1 MKSYIVAIFSLLIF
15 SLAGWINDS
24 THDRESLKATTELKQ
39 ATQGERERDILK
51 EFGNDMLRTA
61 TESLCVVQ
69 HSITHHTHN
78 NLRHRSNHSS
88 KSNIHS
94 TPNQHIGHATD
105 IFDYT
110 LKTSSQ
116 RDDYYLHT
124 LCRLRI

>member
-1 MKSYIVAIFSLLIF
+1 MKRYLVAIFSLLIF
-15 SLAGWINDS
+15 SLAGWMDDITPDVEN
-24 THDRESLKATTELKQ
+24 TKAATELKQ
-39 ATQGERERDILK
+39 ASQGERERDILK

-78 NLRHRSNHSS
+78 NLRHRSNHSP
-88 KSNIHS
+88 KSNIHTMPS
-94 TPNQHIGHATD
+94 QHIGHVTD

-116 RDDYYLHT
+116 RDEYYLHT

>member
-1 MKSYIVAIFSLLIF
+1 MKRYLVAIFSLLIF
-15 SLAGWINDS
+15 SLAGWMDDITPDVQN
-24 THDRESLKATTELKQ
+24 TKAATELKQ
-39 ATQGERERDILK
+39 ASQGERERDILK

-69 HSITHHTHN
+69 HSITHHTQN
-78 NLRHRSNHSS
+78 NLRHRSNHSP
-88 KSNIHS
+88 KSNIHTMPS
-94 TPNQHIGHATD
+94 QHIGHATD

>member
-1 MKSYIVAIFSLLIF
+1 MKSYIVAIFTLLTF
-15 SLAGWINDS
+15 SFAGWMNDVAPNA
-24 THDRESLKATTELKQ
+24 ESLKATTELKQ
-39 ATQGERERDILK
+39 ASQGERERDILK

-69 HSITHHTHN
+69 HSITHHTQN

-116 RDDYYLHT
+116 RDEYYLHT

>member
-24 THDRESLKATTELKQ
+24 THDGESLKATTELKQ

-61 TESLCVVQ
+61 TESLCVVH

>member
-15 SLAGWINDS
+15 SLAGWMDDVAPNA
-24 THDRESLKATTELKQ
+24 ESLKATTELKQ

-69 HSITHHTHN
+69 HSITHHTQN

>member
-1 MKSYIVAIFSLLIF
+1 MKRYLVAIFSLLIF
-15 SLAGWINDS
+15 SLAGWMDDITPDVEN
-24 THDRESLKATTELKQ
+24 TKAATELKQ
-39 ATQGERERDILK
+39 ASQGERERDILK

-69 HSITHHTHN
+69 HSITHHTQN
-78 NLRHRSNHSS
+78 NLRHRSNHSP
-88 KSNIHS
+88 KSNIHTMPS
-94 TPNQHIGHATD
+94 QHIGHVTD

>member
-1 MKSYIVAIFSLLIF
+1 MKSYIVAIFTLLTF
-15 SLAGWINDS
+15 SFAGWMNDVAPNA
-24 THDRESLKATTELKQ
+24 ESLKATTELKQ

-116 RDDYYLHT
+116 RDEYYLHT

>member
-15 SLAGWINDS
+15 SFAGWVDDVTPNA
-24 THDRESLKATTELKQ
+24 ESLKATTELKQ
-39 ATQGERERDILK
+39 ASQGERERDILK

-78 NLRHRSNHSS
+78 NLRHRSNHST

>member
-24 THDRESLKATTELKQ
+24 THDGECHKATIELKQ
-39 ATQGERERDILK
+39 ASQGERERDILK

-69 HSITHHTHN
+69 HTTVHHSQN

-94 TPNQHIGHATD
+94 TPNQHIGHVTD

-116 RDDYYLHT
+116 RDEYYLHT

>member
-1 MKSYIVAIFSLLIF
+1 MKRYLVAIFSLLIF
-15 SLAGWINDS
+15 SLAGWMDDITPDVENI
-24 THDRESLKATTELKQ
+24 KAATELKQ
-39 ATQGERERDILK
+39 ASQGERERDILK

-69 HSITHHTHN
+69 HSITHHTQN
-78 NLRHRSNHSS
+78 NLRHRSNHST

-94 TPNQHIGHATD
+94 TPSQHIGHATD

>member
-15 SLAGWINDS
+15 SFAGWVNDVAPNA
-24 THDRESLKATTELKQ
+24 ESLKATTELKQ

-78 NLRHRSNHSS
+78 NLRHRSNHST

-116 RDDYYLHT
+116 RDEYYLHT

>member
-1 MKSYIVAIFSLLIF
+1 MRSYIVAIFTLLTF
-15 SLAGWINDS
+15 SFAGWMNDV
-24 THDRESLKATTELKQ
+24 TPNAECHKATIELKQ
-39 ATQGERERDILK
+39 ASQGERERDILK

-78 NLRHRSNHSS
+78 NLRHRSNHSP
-88 KSNIHS
+88 KSNIHTMS
-94 TPNQHIGHATD
+94 SQHIGHVTD

-116 RDDYYLHT
+116 RDEYYLHT

>member
-1 MKSYIVAIFSLLIF
+1 MRSYIVAIFTLLTF
-15 SLAGWINDS
+15 SFAGWINNS
-24 THDRESLKATTELKQ
+24 THDGECHKATIELKQ
-39 ATQGERERDILK
+39 ASQGERERDILK

-78 NLRHRSNHSS
+78 NLRHRSNHSP
-88 KSNIHS
+88 KSNIHTMPS
-94 TPNQHIGHATD
+94 QHIGHVTD

>member
-1 MKSYIVAIFSLLIF
+1 MKSYIVAIFTLLTF
-15 SLAGWINDS
+15 SFAGWMNDV
-24 THDRESLKATTELKQ
+24 TPNAESLKATTELKQ

-78 NLRHRSNHSS
+78 NLRHRSNHSP
-88 KSNIHS
+88 KSNIHTMPS
-94 TPNQHIGHATD
+94 QHIGHVTD

>member
-24 THDRESLKATTELKQ
+24 TPNAESLKATTELKQ
-39 ATQGERERDILK
+39 ASQGERERDILK

-88 KSNIHS
+88 KSNIHTMPS
-94 TPNQHIGHATD
+94 QHIGHVTD

>member
-1 MKSYIVAIFSLLIF
+1 MKRYLVAIFSLLIF
-15 SLAGWINDS
+15 SLAGWMDDITPDVEN
-24 THDRESLKATTELKQ
+24 TKAATELKQ
-39 ATQGERERDILK
+39 ASQGERERDILK

-69 HSITHHTHN
+69 HSITHHTQN

-88 KSNIHS
+88 KSNIHTMPS
-94 TPNQHIGHATD
+94 QHIGHVTD
-105 IFDYT
+105 IFNYT

>member
-1 MKSYIVAIFSLLIF
+1 MKRYVVAIFSLLIF
-15 SLAGWINDS
+15 SLAGWINDV
-24 THDRESLKATTELKQ
+24 TPNAESLKATTELKQ

-78 NLRHRSNHSS
+78 NLRHRSNHSP
-88 KSNIHS
+88 KSNIHTMPS
-94 TPNQHIGHATD
+94 QHIGHVTD

>member
-1 MKSYIVAIFSLLIF
+1 MKSYIVAIFTLLTF
-15 SLAGWINDS
+15 SFAGWMNDVAPNA
-24 THDRESLKATTELKQ
+24 ESLKATTELKQ
-39 ATQGERERDILK
+39 ASQGERERDILK

-69 HSITHHTHN
+69 HSITHHTQN

-116 RDDYYLHT
+116 RDEYYLLT

>member
-1 MKSYIVAIFSLLIF
+1 MKRYVVAIFSLLIF
-15 SLAGWINDS
+15 SLAGWINDV
-24 THDRESLKATTELKQ
+24 TPNAESLKATTELKQ

-69 HSITHHTHN
+69 HSITHHTQN
-78 NLRHRSNHSS
+78 NLRHRNNHST
-88 KSNIHS
+88 KSNIHTS
-94 TPNQHIGHATD
+94 PSQHIGHVTD

>member
-15 SLAGWINDS
+15 SLAGWINDVAPNA
-24 THDRESLKATTELKQ
+24 ESLKATTELKQ
-39 ATQGERERDILK
+39 ASQGERERDILK

-61 TESLCVVQ
+61 TESFCVVQ

-78 NLRHRSNHSS
+78 NLRHRSNHST
-88 KSNIHS
+88 KSNVHS

-116 RDDYYLHT
+116 RDEYYLHT

>member
-15 SLAGWINDS
+15 SLAGWMDDVAPNA
-24 THDRESLKATTELKQ
+24 ESLKATTELKQ

-61 TESLCVVQ
+61 TESLCVVK

-78 NLRHRSNHSS
+78 NLRHRSNHST
-88 KSNIHS
+88 KSNIHTS
-94 TPNQHIGHATD
+94 PSQHIGHATD

>member
-1 MKSYIVAIFSLLIF
+1 MRSYIVAIFSLLIF

-24 THDRESLKATTELKQ
+24 THDGECHKATIELKQ
-39 ATQGERERDILK
+39 ANQGERERDILK

-78 NLRHRSNHSS
+78 NLRHRSNHTS
-88 KSNIHS
+88 KSNIHTMPS
-94 TPNQHIGHATD
+94 QHIGHVTD